1 MCRKGSKVVK
11 IRISAVCFWLV
22 LIAALPA
29 TAQTT
34 SPTDFVRGQVESLLG
49 IINREAVPGTDA
61 FVQRQEDLKAA
72 VRQFLDFQELCRR
85 ALGDHWD
92 QRTPE
97 EQAQFVELMTRMVET
112 NYTVK
117 LGDQTVE
124 SEHEV
129 QYLDED
135 IIREYARVTGAISAD
150 GETTAVEIMMIQRE
164 DSWIVYDLVTDD
176 VSVQETYAES
186 FDEIITDEGWSGL
199 IQRLED
205 RIAELEE
212 ELQAQRRGE

>member
-1 MCRKGSKVVK
+1 MRS
-11 IRISAVCFWLV
+11 IAQAVCIWLT
-22 LIAALPA
+22 LIAALAA
-29 TAQTT
+29 TAQTA
-34 SPTDFVRGQVESLLG
+34 SPTDFVRGQVDSLLG
-49 IINREAVPGTDA
+49 VINREAAPGTEA
-61 FVQRQEDLKAA
+61 LIQRQEDLKAA

-92 QRTPE
+92 QRTAE

-117 LGDQTVE
+117 LGSRTVD
-124 SEHEV
+124 SEYEV
-129 QYLDED
+129 QYLEED
-135 IIREYARVTGAISAD
+135 IIREYARVIGSVTAD

-186 FDEIITDEGWSGL
+186 FDEIISDEGWSSL

-212 ELQAQRRGE
+212 ELQAQRQGA